1 MDVDNVHENYMLA
14 QSQNSYLKNNFFS
27 SYLLV
32 YTRPSNK
39 LNLFDRVNVEVDSLL
54 NIDSLRDEVH
64 SGQYI
69 VGGIIH
75 QASKDNIYNN
85 IVILFR
91 NGLDVKGFLK
101 DFESRHSSEPI
112 SDANITKPRNL

>member
-1 MDVDNVHENYMLA
+1 MWPLA
-14 QSQNSYLKNNFFS
+14 PLEGVSI
-27 SYLLV
+27 
-32 YTRPSNK
+32 SNK
-39 LNLFDRVNVEVDSLL
+39 LNLFDRVNVEIDSLL
-54 NIDSLRDEVH
+54 PIESVRDEVH

-75 QASKDNIYNN
+75 QASKDSIYNN

-91 NGLDVKGFLK
+91 NGLDVKGLLT

-112 SDANITKPRNL
+112 SDANISEPKKL